1 MNRFQEILTGILRG
15 VRQLPVQAYFD
26 WLKGLSITKK
36 LLLVALVALPA
47 MYLLLISVV
56 LPVGNIGEI
65 PGYEPPAVAAD
76 SSAVVHKLS
85 QEEKEWWLGYLL
97 TRHENA
103 IKKHRLALAGKDS
116 IYLRLQLA
124 DSSLHLEIKGVSA
137 YSTKMMDL
145 ELGAPFESITPQ
157 LKAEWAAEPFVM
169 QHRNATI
176 EVFPVVYKDA
186 PKDTAEANA
195 LPSEPMTPEKTAVF
209 FDLKF
214 DRGLRLLVEQ
224 VEEPEPGDRR
234 IVNAYLRREQRAQS
248 GSFLRAARRVKPF
261 LPEMTVK
268 FRLPAEEA
276 RALYRALPE
285 QTHLLLQY

>member
-1 MNRFQEILTGILRG
+1 MNGFQEKLAGILR
-15 VRQLPVQAYFD
+15 VIRKIPVQDYLG
-26 WLKGLSITKK
+26 WLKGYSRIKK
-36 LLLVALVALPA
+36 LLLAALVALPA

-56 LPVGNIGEI
+56 LPVGNIGKI
-65 PGYEPPAVAAD
+65 PGYESPAATAD
-76 SSAVVHKLS
+76 SSATDHKLS
-85 QEEKEWWLGYLL
+85 QEEREWWLGYLSA
-97 TRHENA
+97 RHEIA

-116 IYLRLQLA
+116 IYMRLQLA
-124 DSSLHLEIKGVSA
+124 DSTLHLEIKGVAA
-137 YSTKMMDL
+137 YSGKMLDL
-145 ELGAPFESITPQ
+145 ELGAPFASITPQ
-157 LKAEWAAEPFVM
+157 LRAEWAAEPFVM

-195 LPSEPMTPEKTAVF
+195 LSSEPMAPEKTAVF
-209 FDLKF
+209 FDLQF

-224 VEEPEPGDRR
+224 VEEPEPGNQR

-248 GSFLRAARRVKPF
+248 GSFLRAARRIKPF

-285 QTHLLLQY
+285 QAHLLLQY

>member
-1 MNRFQEILTGILRG
+1 MNGFQEKLSGIRK
-15 VRQLPVQAYFD
+15 VARKLPVQAYFD
-26 WLKGLSITKK
+26 WLKGQSRIKK

-56 LPVGNIGEI
+56 LPVGNIGKI
-65 PGYEPPAVAAD
+65 PGYEPPATAAD
-76 SSAVVHKLS
+76 SSATVYKLS
-85 QEEKEWWLGYLL
+85 QEEKEWWLGYLSAQ
-97 TRHENA
+97 REIA

-124 DSSLHLEIKGVSA
+124 DSTLHLEIKGIPA
-137 YSTKMMDL
+137 YSGKMLDL

-157 LKAEWAAEPFVM
+157 LRAEWAAAPFVM
-169 QHRNATI
+169 QRRNATI
-176 EVFPVVYKDA
+176 EVFPVVYKEA

-195 LPSEPMTPEKTAVF
+195 LPSEPMAPEKTAVF
-209 FDLKF
+209 FDLQF

-224 VEEPEPGDRR
+224 DEEPEPGDRR
-234 IVNAYLRREQRAQS
+234 IVNAYMRREQRAQS
-248 GSFLRAARRVKPF
+248 ASFLRAARRIKPF